1 MKALDKIYIP
11 IIEENGKRLLCT
23 NWWETDTS
31 SRNAYVNETISY
43 IRKDALLKW
52 ANERYKST
60 ISNVG
65 CYTGHS
71 VWAEVIEHINE
82 M

>member
-1 MKALDKIYIP
+1 MKAPDKIYVTIDRP
-11 IIEENGKRLLCT
+11 AEKVLYNPELVGVAWSKKDKSCEHIE
-23 NWWETDTS
+23 
-31 SRNAYVNETISY
+31 Y

-52 ANERYKST
+52 AKERFQQT

-71 VWAEVIEHINE
+71 VWQEVIEKLE
-82 M
+82 SL